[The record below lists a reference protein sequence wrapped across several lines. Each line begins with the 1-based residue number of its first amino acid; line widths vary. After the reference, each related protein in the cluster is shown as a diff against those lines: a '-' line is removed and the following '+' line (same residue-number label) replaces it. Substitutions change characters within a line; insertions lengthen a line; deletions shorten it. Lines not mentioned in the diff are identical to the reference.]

1 MSLRGSQAVMD
12 HSMTA
17 TGFCHGMDRDSPK
30 KVYLVASKSDVDI
43 KSYHGSSLK
52 TPTGL
57 F

>member
-1 MSLRGSQAVMD
+1 MD